1 MVYIMRQ
8 AAWFSWT
15 IISNNSPKIDFVE
28 RLAPI
33 IIIGLK
39 FDFVELKVRKLSE
52 REKKGMEK
60 QWRLFCP
67 RLRRLAMMSI

>member
-1 MVYIMRQ
+1 MRQ

-28 RLAPI
+28 RLVPI

-39 FDFVELKVRKLSE
+39 FDFVELKVRKCSTSLE
-52 REKKGMEK
+52 
-60 QWRLFCP
+60 
-67 RLRRLAMMSI
+67 